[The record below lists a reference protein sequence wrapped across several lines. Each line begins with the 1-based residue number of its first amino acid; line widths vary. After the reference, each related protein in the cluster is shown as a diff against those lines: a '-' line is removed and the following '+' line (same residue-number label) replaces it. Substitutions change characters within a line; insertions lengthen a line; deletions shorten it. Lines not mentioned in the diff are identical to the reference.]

1 MNIMYTAKNVK
12 LTGAQKGFCEKQIE
26 SIAKIT
32 GDIMEAEIIISE
44 EKLDYK
50 VELLLKTKSSSY
62 RISEQDP
69 IMKQALRETFNTLK
83 IQAKKQKE
91 KLHDDK
97 KRSSKKGLLKGLIGA
112 TEEDVKSKDDP
123 SKDAL
128 SQITISENFHPKPIS
143 VEEALFYLQESGDNA
158 YMFLNQESKK
168 IAVIYY
174 NRKKK
179 VSIIEA
185 R

>member
-1 MNIMYTAKNVK
+1 MYTAKNVK

-32 GDIMEAEIIISE
+32 GDIIEAEIIISE
-44 EKLDYK
+44 EKLDYR
-50 VELLLKTKSSSY
+50 VELLLKTKNNSY
-62 RISEQDP
+62 QISEQNP
-69 IMKQALRETFNTLK
+69 IMKQALREIFNTLK

-97 KRSSKKGLLKGLIGA
+97 KRSPKKGFFKGLIGS
-112 TEEDVKSKDDP
+112 TDDDGRHKDDQA
-123 SKDAL
+123 KDIL
-128 SQITISENFHPKPIS
+128 SQITISDNFNPKPIS

-185 R
+185 Q

>member
-1 MNIMYTAKNVK
+1 MNIVYTAKNVK
-12 LTGAQKGFCEKQIE
+12 LTGAQKGFCEKQLEGITK
-26 SIAKIT
+26 IA
-32 GDIMEAEIIISE
+32 GDVIEAEVIISE

-50 VELLLKTKSSSY
+50 IELLIKTKNNSFQ
-62 RISEQDP
+62 ISEQDP
-69 IMKQALRETFNTLK
+69 IMKQALREAFNTLK

-97 KRSSKKGLLKGLIGA
+97 KRPAKKGLLKGLLSA
-112 TEEDVKSKDDP
+112 DTEVVDKGDKEKDV
-123 SKDAL
+123 L
-128 SQITISENFHPKPIS
+128 SQITISDNFHPKPIS

-158 YMFLNQESKK
+158 YMFLNQDNKK
-168 IAVIYY
+168 ISVIYF

>member
-1 MNIMYTAKNVK
+1 MNIVYTAKTVK
-12 LTGAQKGFCEKQIE
+12 LTGAQKGFCEKQME

-32 GDIMEAEIIISE
+32 GDIMEAEIIIAE

-50 VELLLKTKSSSY
+50 VDLLIKTKNSSY
-62 RISEQDP
+62 QISEQDP
-69 IMKQALRETFNTLK
+69 IMKQALREAFNTLK

-97 KRSSKKGLLKGLIGA
+97 RRSAKKGIMKGLA
-112 TEEDVKSKDDP
+112 VPEETDSEKEDQPKDI
-123 SKDAL
+123 L
-128 SQITISENFHPKPIS
+128 SQITISDSFNPKPIS

>member
-1 MNIMYTAKNVK
+1 MNIIYTAKNVK
-12 LTGAQKGFCEKQIE
+12 LTGAQKGFCEKQLE
-26 SIAKIT
+26 GIAKIA
-32 GDIMEAEIIISE
+32 GDVVEAEIIISE

-50 VELLLKTKSSSY
+50 IELLIKTKNNSFQ
-62 RISEQDP
+62 ISEQDP
-69 IMKQALRETFNTLK
+69 IMKQALREAFNTLK
-83 IQAKKQKE
+83 IQSKKQKE
-91 KLHDDK
+91 KLHADK
-97 KRSSKKGLLKGLIGA
+97 KRPAKKSVLKALIGSD
-112 TEEDVKSKDDP
+112 EDQSDREDQHRDV
-123 SKDAL
+123 L

-158 YMFLNQESKK
+158 YMFQNQENKK

-179 VSIIEA
+179 VSIIES

>member
-1 MNIMYTAKNVK
+1 MNITYTAKNVK
-12 LTGAQKGFCEKQIE
+12 LTGAQKGFCEKQLE

-32 GDIMEAEIIISE
+32 GDIIDAEIIISE

-50 VELLLKTKSSSY
+50 IELLIKTKNNAY
-62 RISEQDP
+62 HISEQDP
-69 IMKQALRETFNTLK
+69 IMKQALREVFNTLK

-91 KLHDDK
+91 KLQDDK
-97 KRSSKKGLLKGLIGA
+97 KRPAKKSILKGLAADDDGSQEK
-112 TEEDVKSKDDP
+112 EETVKDP
-123 SKDAL
+123 L

-158 YMFLNQESKK
+158 FMFQNQETKK